1 MKIAI
6 CDDDNSFLQNVKFLI
21 NKIYSNPDKLSIY
34 EYESGEQF
42 LLQFKPQLYDVII
55 LDIEMCGITGLEVAE
70 EIRKIDKSVI
80 LAFFTSH
87 QEFATLGYEVNS
99 FRYIL
104 KNQPEHMFI
113 NQLKSIFDEYHQS
126 HITFP
131 VQASSEVV
139 NVLVSDILYFE
150 IFKRTVVLHTIKKK
164 YQFNGKL

>member
-80 LAFFTSH
+80 LAFLTSH
-87 QEFATLGYEVNS
+87 QEFATLGYEVNA

-104 KNQPEHMFI
+104 KATPHN
-113 NQLKSIFDEYHQS
+113 
-126 HITFP
+126 
-131 VQASSEVV
+131 
-139 NVLVSDILYFE
+139 
-150 IFKRTVVLHTIKKK
+150 
-164 YQFNGKL
+164 